1 MWLLCTFKE
10 RRNYIK
16 GNIFLK
22 QLLMA
27 TFAGKRYGKAILVHI
42 IEEEVYKV
50 LTNKEF
56 ADETNNPMKKWKPH
70 KKLNT
75 H

>member
-1 MWLLCTFKE
+1 M
-10 RRNYIK
+10 K
-16 GNIFLK
+16 GKIFLK
-22 QLLMA
+22 QLLKA
-27 TFAGKRYGKAILVHI
+27 TFAGKRYGKALLVQI

-56 ADETNNPMKKWKPH
+56 ADETDDPMKKWKPH